1 MNSSATYYSHSK
13 YVDGLKVGSKKLTDH
28 IKGIDKIVSVA
39 KGVHHPSISTQQQKA
54 LLHHLVKF
62 HDIGKYTS
70 YFQNY
75 LLGKNKTHSQLKNH
89 SKIGAYTIHNYYKEI
104 DKKLSALAYYLIK
117 SHHSNLLNFNEDPLF
132 STDSELLKLHF
143 QKQVDDLLRITDLI
157 EAELDLPQFQV
168 ILKFPDK
175 SVRHELKSI
184 ARESD
189 ISNYFLIN
197 YLFSVLIEADKLDAS
212 DTPIYN
218 LKHITQILVE
228 YFISNFNQDELKN
241 SVRNTV
247 TSTIDDDNFQYE
259 GRLFTLTAPTGIGK
273 TLTALDFALKIREKH
288 FEKNGE
294 NKKII
299 YALPFINIIEQAIEV
314 YSEVIQDKGKV
325 LAHYQFSAPDDNE
338 SNYNR
343 QLMLLETWQADIIIT
358 TFVQLLETII
368 SNNNCALKKFH
379 HLQNSILILDEVQA
393 IDLKQLPL
401 IGAVLH
407 YLSKYMNTTVLLM
420 TATKPLIFELANEI
434 LIENKNCTYTELL
447 PNHPEIFQKFNRTKI
462 VPYQINEKIECDNFL
477 NLLQEKAKDRGSI
490 LAVFN
495 KINTS
500 LKYFYSIQKL
510 LVNEGY
516 TVLYLSTN
524 LIHSHRLKV
533 INTVKELIKQN
544 EKVILIST
552 QSIEAGVDLSFE
564 IGFRDLAPLDS
575 IIQVAGR
582 VNRVND
588 AANQNA
594 PVIVFNTGDCKTIY
608 GSLTEDVVLSLLS
621 DKFEIPEENYLEL
634 IEQYF
639 NDIASRRRG
648 SFDESIDFFNA
659 MKNLDY
665 TASPSGKSISDF
677 QVIKTNDF
685 KISVFI
691 EYDSAAST
699 ALQKFRE
706 YLEGKISKEMF
717 EPYKSNFYRSIVQ
730 VPKSCESEF
739 SPNQKLT
746 DNIFLVEKDQ
756 LDHYYNPETGFIRI
770 EEQKTQTSINL

>member
-28 IKGIDKIVSVA
+28 IKGIDKIVSAA

-75 LLGKNKTHSQLKNH
+75 LLGKYTTSSQLKNH
-89 SKIGAYTIHNYYKEI
+89 SKIGAYTIYNYYREI
-104 DKKLSALAYYLIK
+104 DERLSVIAYYLVK
-117 SHHSNLLNFNEDPLF
+117 SHHSNLVNFVDDPLF
-132 STDSELLKLHF
+132 STDRILLEHQF
-143 QKQVDDLLRITDLI
+143 QKQVDDLLKIISQI
-157 EAELDLPQFQV
+157 EAELELSNFHNF
-168 ILKFPDK
+168 LKFPDR
-175 SVRHELKSI
+175 SIRHELKAI
-184 ARESD
+184 ARESE

-212 DTPIYN
+212 DTPLYRSKPIPQ
-218 LKHITQILVE
+218 TLVE
-228 YFISNFNQDELKN
+228 NYINNFNQDELKN
-241 SVRNTV
+241 SVRKTV

-288 FEKNGE
+288 FALSGE

-314 YSEVIQDKGKV
+314 YSEVIHDKGKV
-325 LAHYQFSAPDDNE
+325 LAHYQFSTPDDNE

-343 QLMLLETWQADIIIT
+343 YLMMLETWQADIIIT

-368 SNNNCALKKFH
+368 SNNNSALKKFH

-393 IDLKQLPL
+393 IDLKKLPL

-407 YLSKYMNTTVLLM
+407 YLSKFMNTTVLLM

-434 LIENKNCTYTELL
+434 LLRKENCTYTELL

-462 VPYQINEKIECDNFL
+462 VPHHINKKIEIDHFL
-477 NLLQEKAKDRGSI
+477 DMLKEEAKDCNSI
-490 LAVFN
+490 LVVFN
-495 KINTS
+495 KIDTS
-500 LKYFYSIQKL
+500 LNYFYSIQGL
-510 LVNEGY
+510 FVNEGY

-524 LIHSHRLKV
+524 LTHSHRLKV
-533 INTVKELIKQN
+533 IHTVKELIKKN

-588 AANQNA
+588 ATNQNA
-594 PVIVFNTGDCKTIY
+594 PVFVFNLGDCKTIY

-621 DKFEIPEENYLEL
+621 DKSEILEENYLEL

-639 NDIASRRRG
+639 NDISSRR
-648 SFDESIDFFNA
+648 SFDEAIDFFNA

-665 TASPSGKSISDF
+665 TNSSSGKSISDF
-677 QVIKTNDF
+677 QVIKANDF

-691 EYDSAAST
+691 EYDATAST
-699 ALQKFRE
+699 ALQKFKE
-706 YLEGKISKEMF
+706 YIQGNVNKEGF
-717 EPYKSNFYRSIVQ
+717 EPYKSNFYRSVVQ

-756 LDHYYNPETGFIRI
+756 LDHYYNSETGFIRI